1 MFALLF
7 SVNYC
12 KILYL
17 LCHIHV
23 SNFQKC
29 DREEKLLSCVTH
41 VSFIFYHRF
50 YPCPA
55 ELMFMLSPKNFERE
69 SVNIFLSISL
79 NICFGYSKEPS
90 Q

>member
-23 SNFQKC
+23 SSFQKR
-29 DREEKLLSCVTH
+29 DRKEKLLSCGSVTH

-55 ELMFMLSPKNFERE
+55 ELMLMLNQKNL
-69 SVNIFLSISL
+69 SVKVLIFS
-79 NICFGYSKEPS
+79 YPS
-90 Q
+90 V